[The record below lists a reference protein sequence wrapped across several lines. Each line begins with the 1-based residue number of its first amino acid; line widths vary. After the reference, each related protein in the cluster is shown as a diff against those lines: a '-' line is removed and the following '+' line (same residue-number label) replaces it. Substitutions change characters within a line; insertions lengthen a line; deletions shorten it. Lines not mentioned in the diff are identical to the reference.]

1 MVIARDRKKNPMVL
15 FITIRWVLLMRII
28 KSVSLP
34 LHLAQKVEQIPN
46 FSAYVASAIQ
56 SDTDDKQIRH
66 IVALKRALAR
76 SHETMRRIQELP
88 QQMTRKAGLF
98 GYRPRSQRA
107 HSPQR
112 TLDPLQT
119 EFFRCCAGFPPPPP
133 PFLVYI
139 EINLASRRQHCY
151 TYPILEY
158 MYRAMLYHTR

>member
-88 QQMTRKAGLF
+88 QQMTRKAYIRSVWNLIDERHGLDLE
-98 GYRPRSQRA
+98 R
-107 HSPQR
+107 
-112 TLDPLQT
+112 D
-119 EFFRCCAGFPPPPP
+119 
-133 PFLVYI
+133 
-139 EINLASRRQHCY
+139 RQN
-151 TYPILEY
+151 EG
-158 MYRAMLYHTR
+158 MQ